1 MRRLLIVCGLFAAFM
16 QVKPCIGRG
25 QNPVSIIIETAHPA
39 AKVVPSEAIG
49 AAIDG
54 QQKGE
59 SSLIYNPG
67 SLKEIS
73 SIPFHRLAYR
83 LRTELGGEVWHW
95 NPEGSWSDEAN
106 HQGYWTSSGKPGK
119 PILVSYGYRL
129 PRRGNTHDQ
138 ANHDGYSRI
147 SDGDEQSFWKSNPYL
162 DAHFTGID
170 NALNPQWVL
179 INFEKKVNIQ
189 ALRILWSEPFATD
202 YEAEYW
208 EGEPAEV
215 YKDMLN
221 GRWRTFPNGKITG
234 GRGGDELLRLSS
246 TPIRTPYLRILL
258 KKGSMTAPAG
268 STDIRDRLG
277 FAIRELYAGGLSAKG
292 EIIDRVVHAA
302 DGKSQTKLLTSSADP
317 WHRASDIDEKIEQP
331 GVDLLMQ
338 SGLTH
343 GKPVLMPAGLLYDT
357 PQNAA
362 SEVRYMKQRV
372 YDVRQIELGEE
383 PDGQYVSP
391 EHYGELFVQFAD
403 AIHREDA
410 SVVLGGPGF
419 QSEVDGWNSIPDHAG
434 DRSWMKRFLAYLR
447 ERNRSGDFGF
457 FSFEWYPFD
466 DLCED
471 EPSAQLVEHP
481 ALIRQTLRRLAED
494 GVPRNIPWIITEYG
508 YSSYAGQREVE
519 LPAALLNAEI
529 LAQYLM
535 AGISA
540 LYLYGIEPN
549 DPIQEVR
556 ACQSWGNLMTLQKGP
571 DGNAKWRLPTY
582 YGASL
587 TGGEWLGPPDG
598 VHTLYPVR
606 VAGRGASDPSI
617 AAYAVYRPDE
627 QWALLVLNKSA
638 GRGSDAEISFDNG
651 KSSHEWLGPTE
662 VLQYSDRQYNWV
674 PAREDGHPGLSEPP
688 SKTLTAK
695 DVPLRLNLPPMSI
708 TVVRGGAG
716 QSASTGALGG
726 GAARSSSG
734 NVDLLQQTAP
744 GEAPVQ

>member
-1 MRRLLIVCGLFAAFM
+1 MRRLYFVCALLAAFM
-16 QVKPCIGRG
+16 QVKACIGSD

-54 QQKGE
+54 HQKGE

-67 SLKEIS
+67 SLKEVS

-106 HQGYWTSSGKPGK
+106 HQGYWTSNSKRGK

-138 ANHDGYSRI
+138 ANHDGYSHI

-162 DAHFTGID
+162 DTYFTGTD
-170 NALNPQWVL
+170 TAPNPQWVL

-189 ALRILWSEPFATD
+189 ALRILWGEPFATE

-208 EGEPAEV
+208 EGEPAEF

-221 GRWRTFPNGKITG
+221 GRWRTFPSGKITG
-234 GRGGDELLRLSS
+234 GTGGDELLRLSS
-246 TPIRTPYLRILL
+246 APIRTAYVRILL

-268 STDIRDRLG
+268 SADVRDRLG

-292 EIIDRVVHAA
+292 EIIDRVVHGA
-302 DGKSQTKLLTSSADP
+302 DGKAQTKIVTSSTDP
-317 WHRASDIDEKIEQP
+317 WHRARDIDEKIEQP
-331 GVDLLMQ
+331 GIDLLMQ
-338 SGLTH
+338 SGLTR

-357 PQNAA
+357 PENAA
-362 SEVRYMKQRV
+362 SEVGYMKGRG

-403 AIHREDA
+403 AIHREDS

-434 DRSWMKRFLAYLR
+434 NRSWMKRFLAHLR
-447 ERNRSGDFGF
+447 KRNRSSDFGF

-471 EPSAQLVEHP
+471 GPAAQLAEHP

-494 GVPRNIPWIITEYG
+494 GVPQNIPWIITEYG
-508 YSSYAGQREVE
+508 YSSYAGRREVE

-529 LAQYLM
+529 VAQYLM
-535 AGISA
+535 AGVNA

-549 DPIQEVR
+549 VPIQEIR
-556 ACQSWGNLMTLQKGP
+556 ACRSFGNLMALQKGP
-571 DGNAKWRLPTY
+571 DGNVKWRLPTY
-582 YGASL
+582 YAASL
-587 TGGEWLGPPDG
+587 VGEEWLGPPHG
-598 VHTLYPVR
+598 AHTLYPVR
-606 VAGRGASDPSI
+606 TGEGRVPDPSI
-617 AAYAVYRPDE
+617 AAYAVHRPDE
-627 QWALLVLNKSA
+627 QWAVLILNKSA
-638 GRGSDAEISFDNG
+638 GHGSSAEISFSDG
-651 KSSHEWLGPTE
+651 KSNHKWLGPAE
-662 VLQYSDRQYNWV
+662 VLQYSARQYNWV
-674 PAREDGHPGLSEPP
+674 SAGDHGHPGRSEPP
-688 SKTLTAK
+688 SKTIVAK
-695 DVPLRLNLPPMSI
+695 DEPLRLSLPPMSI

-716 QSASTGALGG
+716 LG
-726 GAARSSSG
+726 
-734 NVDLLQQTAP
+734 V
-744 GEAPVQ
+744 